1 MSKTVLVTP
10 KFITDSASYWA
21 MFYCAI
27 LKTILYQK
35 NLTYNLKGSSLQ
47 SYRGELKHPANFFNA
62 MKGSIRNHGFEYLMI
77 DFLRS
82 NDGKDLRD
90 ILIGR
95 LLERF
100 GVHDFEYNFM
110 NVFKLGEDSTL
121 YDEIVEYD
129 DPDVKVL
136 VPGSVQAFTRAK
148 KILTG
153 FTYPVSNIARSFP
166 SADLLI
172 MVSDGKSH
180 TYGFVGEVEGHHGE
194 KLLQSTYWKK
204 DDGIKGRYTTFA
216 LGASDRKI
224 IDGIKV
230 KQNVVLHSDVS
241 GREIVNFSNA
251 NEFIKAFH
259 HAINNIT
266 LCLSGHYSNL
276 DGLDD
281 SHRKIVN
288 IIADGW
294 NKNLPDVVKDL
305 ERYIQYDVSID
316 EYSYQSDSNEHTGT
330 VFKPSPI
337 IQNNQF
343 HLHRIHQ

>member
-1 MSKTVLVTP
+1 
-10 KFITDSASYWA
+10 

-35 NLTYNLKGSSLQ
+35 NLTYKLEGDTLL
-47 SYRGELKHPANFFNA
+47 SYRGQLKNPANFFND
-62 MKGSIRNHGFEYLMI
+62 MKGNVRNHGFEYLMI

-90 ILIGR
+90 ILINR

-100 GVHDFEYNFM
+100 GIHDFEYKFM

-121 YDEIVEYD
+121 YDEIVEYK

-136 VPGSVQAFTRAK
+136 APREVQTFHRAK

-153 FTYPVSNIARSFP
+153 FTYPVSNIAKSFP
-166 SADLLI
+166 FADLLI

-204 DDGIKGRYTTFA
+204 NNGIKGRYTTFA

-230 KQNVVLHSDVS
+230 KENVVLYSDES
-241 GREIVNFSNA
+241 DREIVNFSNA
-251 NEFIKAFH
+251 NEFIKSFH

-276 DGLDD
+276 GGLDD
-281 SHRKIVN
+281 SHKKIVS

-294 NKNLPDVVKDL
+294 SKNLPDVIQDL
-305 ERYIQYDVSID
+305 ERYIQYDVNIN
-316 EYSYQSDSNEHTGT
+316 EYSYQSDNDEGSGT

-343 HLHRIHQ
+343 HLHRIKQDSSFSSR